1 VRDLNKLYTSQPALY
16 EYQFDKKG
24 FEWID
29 LDHRNEC
36 VMCYMRKGKKRKDDV
51 IVIFNM
57 TPVERYNW
65 KIKAYEKTSWK
76 QIFCS
81 DDGQY
86 YGTGKFTNQG
96 IQTTVVD
103 KKNKIFE
110 INLNLPAL
118 SAIVLQ

>member
-1 VRDLNKLYTSQPALY
+1 
-16 EYQFDKKG
+16 
-24 FEWID
+24 
-29 LDHRNEC
+29 
-36 VMCYMRKGKKRKDDV
+36 MCYTRKGKKRKDDV

-57 TPVERYNW
+57 TPVERYDW
-65 KIKAYEKTSWK
+65 KIKANEKTSWN

-81 DDGQY
+81 DDAQY
-86 YGTGKFTNQG
+86 YGTGKFTDQE
-96 IQTTVVD
+96 IKTIVVD